1 MKIAICDNELLF
13 LKDFLALCQNFP
25 CIDEIIPFQDGD
37 LLLAE
42 VKSGASIDAVFMDID
57 LGKKKTG
64 IEYSKELYEISP
76 QTRLVYTTG
85 YTDRFIQHV
94 FLSPSNM
101 IGFLTKPVDKDILSS
116 VLIKLQTSLDQD
128 KQTLFC
134 IVGKSDSISVPISSI
149 LYLESNAHKSLIY
162 TDTEYHSLYERLS
175 VLKERLPSCFLACHK
190 SYLVNMNKIKRIEKN
205 VIILE
210 NLAEIPI
217 SKSQYTT
224 VKQTYFRY
232 MQKD

>member
-1 MKIAICDNELLF
+1 MKIAVCDNELLF
-13 LKDFLALCQNFP
+13 LKQFLTLCQNFP
-25 CIDEIIPFQDGD
+25 CIDEITPFQNGD
-37 LLLAE
+37 LLLEQVNAG
-42 VKSGASIDAVFMDID
+42 SSFDAVFMDID
-57 LGKKKTG
+57 FGNKKSG
-64 IEYSKELYEISP
+64 IEYSKELYEINS
-76 QTRLVYTTG
+76 QIRLVYITG
-85 YTDRFIQHV
+85 FTDRFVQHV

-116 VLIKLQTSLDQD
+116 VLDKLQSSLDQD

-149 LYLESNAHKSLIY
+149 FYLESNAHRSLIY
-162 TDTEYHSLYERLS
+162 TDTENYSLYERLS
-175 VLKERLPSCFLACHK
+175 VLKEQLPSCFLACHK
-190 SYLVNMNKIKRIEKN
+190 SYIVNMNKIKRIEKK

-210 NLAEIPI
+210 NLTEIPI
-217 SKSQYTT
+217 SKSQYAN